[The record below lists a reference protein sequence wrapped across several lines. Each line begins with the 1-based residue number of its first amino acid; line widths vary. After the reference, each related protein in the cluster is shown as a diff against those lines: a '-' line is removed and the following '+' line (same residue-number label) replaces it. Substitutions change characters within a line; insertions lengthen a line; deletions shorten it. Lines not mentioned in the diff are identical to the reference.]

1 MPALIS
7 SPIPVIFSPA
17 MTPTISQA
25 ISGPNSVL
33 PGTISRTRMR
43 RPIGFSSGNS
53 RLARVWLMSA
63 TGGRPAV
70 SVPFNARPASSL
82 MPSAWT

>member
-7 SPIPVIFSPA
+7 SPSPVIFSPA

-33 PGTISRTRMR
+33 PGTIFRTRMR
-43 RPIGFSSGNS
+43 RPIGSSWGNS
-53 RLARVWLMSA
+53 RLASDSLMSA
-63 TGGRPAV
+63 TGGAPAV
-70 SVPFNARPASSL
+70 SLSLNRVPQAA
-82 MPSAWT
+82 